1 MGSDSSEHLRLTALG
16 CRSSTSHSKI
26 LNMKKFAAALLVML
40 LTGGAGIASGYDYHN
55 KPYKMAKNATEAP
68 QDAFVLSVM
77 ANAL

>member
-1 MGSDSSEHLRLTALG
+1 
-16 CRSSTSHSKI
+16 
-26 LNMKKFAAALLVML
+26 MKKFAAALLVML
-40 LTGGAGIASGYDYHN
+40 LIGGAGIASGYDYHN